1 MSRRRRVRTPGR
13 VRRSRAVVLTLC
25 LVAAPAVLAGGC
37 GSGASTALQASG
49 SAGSSDSPTTMAISV
64 GTASPAATPATP
76 APTPSTPAPT
86 GAASSS
92 TQPLPQVTAGPVPAG
107 AITAVREFWR
117 LLSERHFAR
126 ARAQVAP
133 GSPLADPGLRWGLA
147 AARLL
152 AVSPRALA
160 AVPPY
165 ATVEFRTIVYVKPGA
180 GTNAW
185 GAAGSRSLWM
195 TVTRMSD
202 RSWRVYEFGTGP

>member
-1 MSRRRRVRTPGR
+1 MIRRRRVRTPGR
-13 VRRSRAVVLTLC
+13 VRRSRAALLTLC

-37 GSGASTALQASG
+37 GSGASAAPPASG
-49 SAGSSDSPTTMAISV
+49 PTGSSDPPPAAISV

-76 APTPSTPAPT
+76 APS
-86 GAASSS
+86 GAASFSP
-92 TQPLPQVTAGPVPAG
+92 QPLPQVTAGPVPAG

-117 LLSERHFAR
+117 LLNERHFAR

-152 AVSPRALA
+152 AVSPGALA

-165 ATVEFRTIVYVKPGA
+165 ATVEFRTVVFVKPGA

-185 GAAGSRSLWM
+185 GTAGSRSLWM

>member
-13 VRRSRAVVLTLC
+13 VRRSRAALLTLC

-37 GSGASTALQASG
+37 GSGASAAPQASG
-49 SAGSSDSPTTMAISV
+49 PADSSVSPPPTVISV
-64 GTASPAATPATP
+64 GTASPA
-76 APTPSTPAPT
+76 PTPSIPAPT

-92 TQPLPQVTAGPVPAG
+92 PQPFPQVTAGPVPGG
-107 AITAVREFWR
+107 AIAAVREFWR
-117 LLSERHFAR
+117 LLNERHFAR
-126 ARAQVAP
+126 AQAQVAP
-133 GSPLADPGLRWGLA
+133 GSPLADPDLRWGLA

-165 ATVEFRTIVYVKPGA
+165 ATVEFRTVVYVKPGA